1 MSVKLTQGAIEALF
15 NESTVK
21 NPVLQVMNIC
31 EFPTAKEGHT
41 RYRLNLSDG
50 VHCLSC
56 FLLATH
62 LNHLREAELLEPN
75 CVCVLKKTVSS
86 SLASRRVVAVL
97 DLDVLLTAAETGGK
111 IGNPAQLTDQTPGQ
125 QEVQPSTSGSDEIA
139 GPSGHCASSG
149 RSSLTKA
156 PGMASLTGS
165 GLGSPPPAPS
175 QSPKK
180 LTLINQLAPYH
191 CEWTIRARVTVKSHI
206 RTWSNS
212 RGEGKF
218 FSFDVVD
225 QSGEI
230 RILAFNKQVD
240 KFFPRL
246 EQNQVYLISN
256 GSLKVA
262 NKQFTSLNNDY
273 EIALS
278 PMSRIAPCHDGR
290 GVPSLRCLF
299 VPIAQLE
306 DKEPDTILDVIG
318 VCEEAEDAVHITSK
332 AGEQLTKRALTLIDC
347 SGKTVTLTL
356 WGEQAQMFDA
366 SRHPVVAIKGARL
379 STFDGRSLSAL
390 CSTTLT
396 VDPDIP
402 EASALRAWYERA
414 GRDRSLT
421 GRRSTSG
428 QSEIKWKTL
437 AEVKAEQMAC
447 GQKAEDFSCVATV
460 IASYKENCLYQACP
474 GESCYKKVCQLDDGR
489 YRCDKCGT
497 DYPNFEYRFMLPVNL
512 ADFGHSVWA
521 TCFQEAAETLLGIS
535 ADQLGHLKETDEKAF
550 NKVFRKIQYTTHVFR
565 SRVKLQ
571 RYDDE
576 YRLKVTVM
584 EVLPVDH
591 QAYCR
596 RLLDNIRSLPRADSR
611 PSLGAAPP

>member
-1 MSVKLTQGAIEALF
+1 MSVKLTQGAIESSFSPAF
-15 NESTVK
+15 
-21 NPVLQVMNIC
+21 QNIC

-111 IGNPAQLTDQTPGQ
+111 IGNPAQLTGERKTSVAGLIPSLL
-125 QEVQPSTSGSDEIA
+125 QPSD
-139 GPSGHCASSG
+139 
-149 RSSLTKA
+149 
-156 PGMASLTGS
+156 
-165 GLGSPPPAPS
+165 PPAS
-175 QSPKK
+175 R
-180 LTLINQLAPYH
+180 
-191 CEWTIRARVTVKSHI
+191 CRWTIRARVTVKSHI

-402 EASALRAWYERA
+402 EASALRAWSVTRPPALVCVILSRVRPVGVGGFHAA
-414 GRDRSLT
+414 GVPTLSLV
-421 GRRSTSG
+421 RVWV
-428 QSEIKWKTL
+428 Q
-437 AEVKAEQMAC
+437 
-447 GQKAEDFSCVATV
+447 AEDFSCVATV

-497 DYPNFEYRFMLPVNL
+497 DYPNFEYRFMLPVSARVNL